1 MTERYSLAPEGS
13 KPRPEELDE
22 DVVDYYQYSAA
33 RGDAAAQVC
42 VSLCLCLCLGLVLG
56 VGLWCVCVCVVTHT
70 HTCCA
75 CGAREL

>member
-42 VSLCLCLCLGLVLG
+42 VSLCLCLCLVWRSLLGALV
-56 VGLWCVCVCVVTHT
+56 VVVMSNISTS
-70 HTCCA
+70 
-75 CGAREL
+75 